1 MKLLSLELKN
11 IRSYAQ
17 ARIEFASG
25 VTLFEGD
32 IGCGKST
39 LLYAIEFAL
48 FGLGDLN
55 SEYLLK
61 HGTPAGAVKLR
72 MRILEREYVFER
84 TLERKRDSV
93 QQGIASIT
101 ADGKRVEYAPRE
113 MRAAVLKILG
123 FNEPP
128 SPKATSWIYRY
139 AVFTP
144 QEEMKLVLSLSDEER
159 MNTLRKAFGIEDYR
173 TARDNAAIV
182 ARELKALEQRVE
194 GETDD
199 LPDIQI
205 EKAEKEAKLS
215 EAKTKL
221 AGLNDKARAIE
232 AKLAEAKA
240 LLASLREQAKS
251 VEGTA
256 REIPLLEKH
265 LREKRAEQTRTS
277 GEAEKLR
284 KQAVGDEIE
293 LSEVKKKILPSVKS
307 EAQIKAE
314 LESVR
319 KQAGSLAAE
328 CGSLSAKLLEY
339 EELER
344 KGVCPTCE
352 RPIAGADFASKKA
365 SLASQLNE
373 KTKAR
378 DASEARQR
386 SLEEALEEFREA
398 QRAAKRAAE
407 IEARLNDYRERESEA
422 RAKAS
427 ALTAEIP
434 ALEKTLTAKRAELE
448 ASAGLRENLARSER
462 VQSDA
467 DAELRAVM
475 RERGAAEGEAAALE
489 KRAVELAAKIEEK
502 LAKRKQL
509 EDLRE
514 KRAWLA
520 ECFVPALES
529 IEQSVLAATQSDF
542 DAALQSFFAIL
553 VEESGLSVRASE
565 AFAPLVTQEG
575 YEQSAG
581 ALSGGEK
588 SALALAYRLAL
599 NKVVRSA
606 SPSLKENLLILD
618 EPTDGFSKE
627 QLGRMRDVLE
637 AVGAEQVLLVSHE
650 RELEGFADNVYRIIK
665 EAGASKIE

>member
-1 MKLLSLELKN
+1 MK
-11 IRSYAQ
+11 I
-17 ARIEFASG
+17 
-25 VTLFEGD
+25 
-32 IGCGKST
+32 
-39 LLYAIEFAL
+39 
-48 FGLGDLN
+48 
-55 SEYLLK
+55 
-61 HGTPAGAVKLR
+61 
-72 MRILEREYVFER
+72 
-84 TLERKRDSV
+84 
-93 QQGIASIT
+93 
-101 ADGKRVEYAPRE
+101 
-113 MRAAVLKILG
+113 
-123 FNEPP
+123 
-128 SPKATSWIYRY
+128 
-139 AVFTP
+139 
-144 QEEMKLVLSLSDEER
+144 VLSLSDEER

-173 TARDNAAIV
+173 TARDNAALV

-205 EKAEKEAKLS
+205 EKAEKEAKLAD
-215 EAKTKL
+215 AKTKL
-221 AGLNDKARAIE
+221 AGLNDKASAIE
-232 AKLAEAKA
+232 AKLAEAKT
-240 LLASLREQAKS
+240 LLALLREQAKS
-251 VEGTA
+251 VEGAA
-256 REIPLLEKH
+256 REIPLLEKQ
-265 LREKRAEQTRTS
+265 LREKRTEQTRAAA
-277 GEAEKLR
+277 EAEKLR
-284 KQAVGDEIE
+284 ERASSDEVE
-293 LSEVKKKILPSVKS
+293 LNEVKKKVLPPVKS
-307 EAQIKAE
+307 EAQIKTE

-352 RPIAGADFASKKA
+352 RPIAGADFQAKKTV
-365 SLASQLNE
+365 LREQLNE
-373 KTKAR
+373 KTRAR

-386 SLEEALEEFREA
+386 SLEEAGEELREA
-398 QRAAKRAAE
+398 QRSAKRAAE

-427 ALTAEIP
+427 ALAVEIP
-434 ALEKTLTAKRAELE
+434 LLEKTLAAKRAELE
-448 ASAGLRENLARSER
+448 ASAVLRENLAHSESI
-462 VQSDA
+462 QSA
-467 DAELRAVM
+467 AEAELRAAM
-475 RERGAAEGEAAALE
+475 RERGAAESEAAALE
-489 KRAVELAAKIEEK
+489 KRAAELAGKIEEK
-502 LAKRKQL
+502 LAKRVKL

-514 KRAWLA
+514 KRAWLS
-520 ECFVPALES
+520 ECFVLALES
-529 IEQSVLAATQSDF
+529 IEQSVLAAIQSDF
-542 DAALQSFFAIL
+542 DAALQEFFSIL

-565 AFAPLVTQEG
+565 AFAPLITQEG

-650 RELEGFADNVYRIIK
+650 RELEGFADNVHRIIK